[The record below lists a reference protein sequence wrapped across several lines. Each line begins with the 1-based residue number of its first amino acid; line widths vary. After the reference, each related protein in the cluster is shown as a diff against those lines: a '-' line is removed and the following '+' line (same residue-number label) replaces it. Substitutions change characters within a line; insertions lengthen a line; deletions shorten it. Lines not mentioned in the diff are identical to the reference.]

1 MIRKEIYDYLIEWI
15 ANKIENESG
24 DVSKTL
30 RYVKGNKKPS
40 GGVTAHLTVLM
51 RNGCVNVE
59 SICF

>member
-51 RNGCVNVE
+51 RQ
-59 SICF
+59 